1 MSTSALLVAVVDDE
15 ESVRKALR
23 RLLRSAGMQ
32 VEAFSSGQE
41 FLNSLVNHQP
51 DCLLLDL
58 HMPGLTGLDV
68 QRRLTEAQ
76 TVLPTIIITGH
87 DQPGV
92 ANEALAAGASSYL
105 TKPTDE
111 RVLLDAINHA
121 VSSDHFRRNDKAKA
135 QT

>member
-1 MSTSALLVAVVDDE
+1 MSASALLVAVVDDE

-32 VEAFSSGQE
+32 VETFSSGQE
-41 FLNSLVNHQP
+41 FLNSLTSHQP

-68 QRRLTEAQ
+68 QCRLAAAKTR
-76 TVLPTIIITGH
+76 LPTIIITGH

-92 ANEALAAGASSYL
+92 ANEALSAGASAYL
-105 TKPTDE
+105 TKPADE
-111 RVLLDAINHA
+111 RVLLEAITRA
-121 VSSDHFRRNDKAKA
+121 VSSDTSKRNCKTKD
-135 QT
+135 QS